1 MDRGTIGGLLFGLL
15 LIASA
20 ILIGGNAGI
29 YIDLSSALI
38 VFGGTIA
45 TTFIRFNLE
54 DICGAFK
61 IAAKAFTI
69 RTNPL
74 DDLVKEILALSQF
87 TRKEGILQMEH
98 FVIHD
103 PFLKRAALL
112 CADGHQPDFIKN
124 MLETEIEMTLER
136 HAIGRN
142 IFIAMGEASPAFGML
157 GTLVGLVSM
166 MANLQDPSKV
176 GMGLAVALLTTLYG
190 ALLAHLIFLPI
201 ADKLKRRSL
210 EEEIHKRM
218 VLDGILCIQ
227 KGLNTR
233 LVQDVLNNYLPTT
246 QRKSF

>member
-20 ILIGGNAGI
+20 ILMGGNVGM
-29 YIDLSSALI
+29 YVDLPAALI

-54 DICGAFK
+54 DILNAFK
-61 IAAKAFTI
+61 IAAKAFTL
-69 RTNPL
+69 RTTTI
-74 DDLVKEILALSQF
+74 DDLVKEILALSNF

-103 PFLKRAALL
+103 PFLKRAALM
-112 CADGHQPDFIKN
+112 CADGHSADFIKYT
-124 MLETEIEMTLER
+124 LETEIDMTLER
-136 HAIGRN
+136 HTVGRN

-166 MANLQDPSKV
+166 MANLHDPSKV
-176 GMGLAVALLTTLYG
+176 GPGLAVALLTTLYG

-218 VLDGILCIQ
+218 VMDGILCIQ

-233 LVQDVLNNYLPTT
+233 LVQDVLNNYLPTM

>member
-1 MDRGTIGGLLFGLL
+1 MDKGTIGGLLFGLL

-20 ILIGGNAGI
+20 ILVSGNASI
-29 YIDLSSALI
+29 YIDLPAALI

-54 DICGAFK
+54 DILNAFK
-61 IAAKAFTI
+61 IATKAFTLK
-69 RTNPL
+69 TTPV
-74 DDLVKEILALSQF
+74 DDLIKEILALSTF

-103 PFLKRAALL
+103 PFLKRAAML
-112 CADGHQPDFIKN
+112 CADGHPADFIKN
-124 MLETEIEMTLER
+124 TIETEIEMTLER
-136 HAIGRN
+136 HAVGRN
-142 IFIAMGEASPAFGML
+142 IFIAMGEAAPAFGML

-166 MANLQDPSKV
+166 MAHLHDPSKV
-176 GMGLAVALLTTLYG
+176 GPGLAVALLTTLYG

-210 EEEIHKRM
+210 EEEILKRI

-233 LVQDVLNNYLPTT
+233 LVQDVLNNYLPTM